1 VILPQL
7 QDELERVARLR
18 PVAWRAGGRALGAL
32 VAAVAALLVAAPVAH
47 AEYSPAG
54 PPAIVQQASAQ

>member
-1 VILPQL
+1 MILPQL

-47 AEYSPAG
+47 AEFSPAG